1 MCLPGSLVLILG
13 SWSYHLMEVADEH
26 RVRPHLSVEGTVIL
40 RSRWV
45 WEPLLPPALPCPV
58 LIWTVRSLSAL
69 NSIPSGCGL
78 QMALRHGGG
87 QGVILAGGPGSK
99 MRELRVINQVTWLY
113 FTFVTIS
120 ILWPPIFKMLQE
132 DVSWVA
138 GIKEGPDPQPQMY
151 GGDRRERAPRGE
163 GGHCTCACLGA
174 SGFSFSKER
183 ASSSLSVWE
192 KKIQGYSKSKSKRQY
207 S

>member
-1 MCLPGSLVLILG
+1 M
-13 SWSYHLMEVADEH
+13 DEH
-26 RVRPHLSVEGTVIL
+26 RVRPHVSVEGTVIL
-40 RSRWV
+40 GTRWV
-45 WEPLLPPALPCPV
+45 WEPLSPPALPSPV
-58 LIWTVRSLSAL
+58 IWTFRSLSAL
-69 NSIPSGCGL
+69 DSILSGCWL
-78 QMALRHGGG
+78 QMTLRHGGG
-87 QGVILAGGPGSK
+87 QGVILIGGPGSK
-99 MRELRVINQVTWLY
+99 MRELRLINQVTWLY
-113 FTFVTIS
+113 FTFVTIF
-120 ILWPPIFKMLQE
+120 ILWPPIFKMLQ

-174 SGFSFSKER
+174 SGFSFSKEKGKF
-183 ASSSLSVWE
+183 LFW